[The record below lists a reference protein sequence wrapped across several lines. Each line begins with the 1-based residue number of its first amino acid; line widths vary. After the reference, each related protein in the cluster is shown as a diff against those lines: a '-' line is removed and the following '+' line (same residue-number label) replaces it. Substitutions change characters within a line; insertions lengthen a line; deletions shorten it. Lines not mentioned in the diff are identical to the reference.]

1 MSSPITSL
9 PFSVTSV
16 TLDDSSAQY
25 QVPYNNDVIT
35 TTPIIAKKSN
45 DIFSLARAFLS
56 IASMTDKKLQKLCY
70 YAKAWYLALYDKNLI
85 SDQFH
90 AWVHWSVQPA
100 FYQKYKAYGYEEI
113 PQITNTDDIHEEFL
127 SFAHDVYESYGHLS
141 GYDLECLN
149 HQEDPWINARG
160 DCKPW
165 ERCTNEISE
174 EDMKTYYR
182 KMIK

>member
-1 MSSPITSL
+1 MTSNYT
-9 PFSVTSV
+9 VTSTV
-16 TLDDSSAQY
+16 PDSSVSY
-25 QVPYNNDVIT
+25 EVLKDTDRNDGVINY
-35 TTPIIAKKSN
+35 TPSYGKSS
-45 DIFSLARAFLS
+45 DIFALAKAFLS
-56 IASMTDKKLQKLCY
+56 IAPMTDKKLQKLCY

-85 SDQFH
+85 SEQFQ
-90 AWVHWSVQPA
+90 AWVHGAVQPA
-100 FYQKYKAYGYEEI
+100 LYQKYKTYGYDEI
-113 PQITNTDDIHEEFL
+113 PQVTNTDDIPEEFL

-160 DCKPW
+160 KCKSW

-174 EDMKTYYR
+174 EDMKNYYR